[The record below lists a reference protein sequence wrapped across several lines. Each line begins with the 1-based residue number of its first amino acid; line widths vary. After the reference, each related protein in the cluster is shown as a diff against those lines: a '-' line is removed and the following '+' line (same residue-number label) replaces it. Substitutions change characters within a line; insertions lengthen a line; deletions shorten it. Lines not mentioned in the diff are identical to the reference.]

1 MTKEK
6 KEAFAK
12 TVNIKNKRAT
22 FEFQILD
29 TYVAG
34 IMLTGTEIKSIRQ
47 SRVNLQD
54 AYCYFSGDALFVKNM
69 NISPYGE
76 GTYYN
81 HDPLRERKL
90 LLQKKEL
97 KKLSAKLLDQGLTIV
112 PLRLFIN
119 DRGFA
124 KLEIALA
131 KGKKLYDKRE
141 DIKSRDVAREVERE
155 RF

>member
-1 MTKEK
+1 MAKEK

-47 SRVNLQD
+47 SRVSLQD
-54 AYCYFSGDALFVKNM
+54 AYCYFSGDALFVKGM

-97 KKLSAKLLDQGLTIV
+97 KKLGGKLLDQGLTIV

-124 KLEIALA
+124 KLEIAVA

-141 DIKSRDVAREVERE
+141 DIKSKDVAREVERE

>member
-1 MTKEK
+1 MAKEK

-22 FEFQILD
+22 FEYQILD

-47 SRVNLQD
+47 SRVSLQD
-54 AYCYFSGDALFVKNM
+54 AYCYFSGEGLYVKGM
-69 NISPYGE
+69 NIAPYGE

-97 KKLSAKLLDQGLTIV
+97 KKLAGKLLDQGLTIV

-155 RF
+155 RY